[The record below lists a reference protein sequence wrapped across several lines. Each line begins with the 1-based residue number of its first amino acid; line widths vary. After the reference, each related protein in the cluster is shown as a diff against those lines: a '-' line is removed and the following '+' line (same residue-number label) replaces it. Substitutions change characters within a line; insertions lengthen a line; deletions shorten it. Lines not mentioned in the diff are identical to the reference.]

1 MCKSFLFVNK
11 VKKERKDRFIKYFF
25 EWSGARVEE
34 IDLRGKEE
42 GWLQVLITP
51 MIGEYVKMWL
61 KGNPDSPLLA
71 RIFHYDY

>member
-1 MCKSFLFVNK
+1 MCKLFLFVNK

-42 GWLQVLITP
+42 G
-51 MIGEYVKMWL
+51 
-61 KGNPDSPLLA
+61 
-71 RIFHYDY
+71 

>member
-42 GWLQVLITP
+42 G
-51 MIGEYVKMWL
+51 
-61 KGNPDSPLLA
+61 
-71 RIFHYDY
+71 